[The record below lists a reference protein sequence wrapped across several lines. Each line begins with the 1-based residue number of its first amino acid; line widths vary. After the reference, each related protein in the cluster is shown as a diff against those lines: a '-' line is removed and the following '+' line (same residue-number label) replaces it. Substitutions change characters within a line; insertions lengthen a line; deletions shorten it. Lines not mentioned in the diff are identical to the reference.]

1 MGAFLI
7 LSGDSVAVSLGLPQI
22 QAKGGLDARSY
33 DADAFALSV
42 SLGFSRF
49 WYFSGTR
56 APGPASNPSNPPE
69 MWTIA
74 PSTLGSAHSPFP
86 PKYHG
91 PIGSPL
97 VWKHHRSMPNV
108 VSPSSFVPPQSQAEL
123 EVEVAA
129 GTFLKQSQ
137 VKIMAALGSSQDQ
150 QKTIVTIYL
159 VPLGENFDHMTALLI
174 YERFWQKKVPINM
187 SIFGN
192 YEVIEVNYP
201 GFPSSP
207 PSAVGGPTGSNPVDT
222 GSHQYPF
229 TADVPTGRTQKLSA
243 GIIAVIVVASVT
255 IVLGC
260 FMTILCYCKVV
271 DLRKAAPAEGPTN
284 TLSITKRSGIK
295 SMASNSLAGS
305 SSVLCVST
313 RATRT
318 PSVKIF
324 SLVELEK
331 ATDEFSSQR
340 ILGEGG
346 FGCVYHGIM
355 QDGSEVA
362 IKFLKRED
370 QNGNCEFIAEVEM
383 LSRLHHRNL
392 VKLIG
397 ICIEGNK
404 RCLIYEL
411 VRNGSVESHLHGA
424 HKKKGPLDWDARI
437 KIALGAARGLA
448 YLHEDS
454 NPCVIHRDFKASN
467 ILLEEDYTPKVT
479 DFGLAREASEGENH
493 ISTRVVGTFGLQ
505 LGLIC
510 LYVFVVLLGE
520 NPIQYGSYH
529 NLHHL
534 DVAHVSGGIFANEI
548 DGISMRRSST
558 VWVRSLSM
566 VWLVQG
572 DMHQYCKSWFGVLML
587 KDTLAFSVG
596 DLDIKA
602 SYVAPEYAM
611 TGHLTVKSDVY
622 SYGIVLLELLSGRE
636 PVYVSESQAPVSLV
650 TWACPLLTSREGL
663 EQLIDP
669 SLHGNSNFSDVARV
683 AAIASKCIRVEPS
696 QRPFMGEVVQAL
708 KLVYKEMNETCENS
722 HSQRGSSSCPD
733 YDHTGDIG
741 PECSWWRNGCSP
753 NLAYGYGHT
762 SPFMT
767 MEYSLDSMD
776 GMQRPHSTS
785 SLAGRVEYMSGHNRS
800 GPLRTKRKR
809 TAIYRL
815 RGCMS
820 ELGHLSWHLDI
831 DGHYVSSL

>member
-1 MGAFLI
+1 MRVLVMMMLLLFLLHLGSPAF
-7 LSGDSVAVSLGLPQI
+7 
-22 QAKGGLDARSY
+22 
-33 DADAFALSV
+33 
-42 SLGFSRF
+42 
-49 WYFSGTR
+49 GTR
-56 APGPASNPSNPPE
+56 APSPASNPSNPPE

-74 PSTLGSAHSPFP
+74 PSPLGPTHAPFP

-97 VWKHHRSMPNV
+97 VWKHHRSIPNV
-108 VSPSSFVPPQSQAEL
+108 VSPSSFVPPQSQEL

-192 YEVIEVNYP
+192 YEVIQVNYP

-207 PSAVGGPTGSNPVDT
+207 PSAVGGPTGSNI

-260 FMTILCYCKVV
+260 FMTILFYCKVI
-271 DLRKAAPAEGPTN
+271 DLRKRAPAEGPTN
-284 TLSITKRSGIK
+284 ILSITKRSGIK
-295 SMASNSLAGS
+295 SMTSNSLAGS
-305 SSVLCVST
+305 SSVLCVSA
-313 RATRT
+313 RATCT
-318 PSVKIF
+318 PSVKTF

-331 ATDEFSSQR
+331 ATDEFSSKR

-346 FGCVYHGIM
+346 FGRVYHGIM
-355 QDGSEVA
+355 EDGSEVA
-362 IKFLKRED
+362 IKFLTRED
-370 QNGNCEFIAEVEM
+370 KNGNCEFIAEVEM

-424 HKKKGPLDWDARI
+424 DKKKGPLDWDARI

-467 ILLEEDYTPKVT
+467 ILLEQDYTPKVT

-493 ISTRVVGTFGLQ
+493 ISTRVVGTFG
-505 LGLIC
+505 
-510 LYVFVVLLGE
+510 
-520 NPIQYGSYH
+520 
-529 NLHHL
+529 
-534 DVAHVSGGIFANEI
+534 
-548 DGISMRRSST
+548 
-558 VWVRSLSM
+558 
-566 VWLVQG
+566 
-572 DMHQYCKSWFGVLML
+572 
-587 KDTLAFSVG
+587 
-596 DLDIKA
+596 
-602 SYVAPEYAM
+602 YVAPEYAM

-636 PVYVSESQAPVSLV
+636 PVYVYESQEPVSLV
-650 TWACPLLTSREGL
+650 TWARPLLTSREGL
-663 EQLIDP
+663 GQLIDP

-708 KLVYKEMNETCENS
+708 KLAYKEIDEICGNS

-733 YDHTGDIG
+733 HDHTGDIG

-776 GMQRPHSTS
+776 EMQRPHSTS

-809 TAIYRL
+809 TALYRL
-815 RGCMS
+815 RGSMS
-820 ELGHLSWHLDI
+820 ELGHLSWHLGI